1 MAKPYSM
8 DLRERVMAAITSGQ
22 GRESVALRFEI
33 SLSSVGRYIK
43 RFREKGAL
51 APDKF
56 GGHKRYALADEE
68 ERLRGWIAECPDM
81 TLAEIKARLHEIG
94 IEVGQTAI
102 SNFLRHLGLR
112 YKKNAAR
119 GRAGTPGRQGGSR
132 NLV

>member
-8 DLRERVMAAITSGQ
+8 DLRERVMAAITAGQ
-22 GRESVALRFEI
+22 GREAVALRFEI

-43 RFREKGAL
+43 RFREKGSL

-56 GGHKRYALADEE
+56 GGHKRHTLADEE
-68 ERLRGWIAECPDM
+68 ERLRGWIAERPDM
-81 TLAEIKARLHEIG
+81 TLAEIKERLREIG
-94 IEVGQTAI
+94 IKVGQTAI
-102 SNFLRHLGLR
+102 SNFLRHLDLT

-119 GRAGTPGRQGGSR
+119 GRAGARGRRKGSR